1 MSDTRATLSG
11 SKVKKPNQTKQ
22 TNKKNPPQNKKP
34 KQIKSNTRFYL
45 HKVSGFGIIFH
56 TLMQQLFL

>member
-22 TNKKNPPQNKKP
+22 TNKTNKKP
-34 KQIKSNTRFYL
+34 Y
-45 HKVSGFGIIFH
+45 HKTKGQNKLKATQGF
-56 TLMQQLFL
+56 TYTKCQALE